1 MVITAAITGFAAH
14 LILGLSWQEG
24 LLIGAIVGSTDAAAV
39 FGLLRSAGLESDLVL
54 VSDVSSADTS
64 GGVCEVEASFLLV
77 FDAADLSRGAVAEVK
92 MPEMIPFGL
101 HSEWLPFEG
110 LSH

>member
-1 MVITAAITGFAAH
+1 M
-14 LILGLSWQEG
+14 LYRLPNQWDE
-24 LLIGAIVGSTDAAAV
+24 VGQ
-39 FGLLRSAGLESDLVL
+39 ESDQAFEAREDDGYLLVL
-54 VSDVSSADTS
+54 VSDVSSADAS

-77 FDAADLSRGAVAEVK
+77 FDASDLSRGAVAEVK